1 MYMSDY
7 TPSPS
12 FDFGAATGQGFNLPG
27 GKSYL
32 LRVAAWSAFIVVIIY
47 AVLGMPIVKAFL
59 AIFQNA
65 IEMEHSLVGAEPDPA
80 EVLAVMAPMFRAMGL
95 ISLIGLL
102 QMAVFA
108 AAEAAIYRN
117 LFHRE
122 DRGIFPLMFGM
133 DELRVFGTRL
143 VIGFILG
150 GLSVLAYLGVLLMGA
165 LIFTLA
171 TSLDSGILAALG
183 GILIF
188 AAAIAAIAAFVW
200 IAIRL
205 APASAYTVKDR
216 VFNPFAS
223 WAPMKGLVWPA
234 IGSYLILY
242 VVGYFILSF
251 ISLIIFLVFFLSS
264 GVLGKLM
271 QMDISDDVIPDFS
284 ALGEQLTSAGFILP
298 LLIAIFLSLFLTLI
312 WYSSMWALW
321 GYLAKVK
328 QTPYRDPQTWGPD
341 GEV

>member
-1 MYMSDY
+1 MSDY

-32 LRVAAWSAFIVVIIY
+32 LRVAAWSALLVVIIY
-47 AVLGMPIVKAFL
+47 AALGTPIFKAF
-59 AIFQNA
+59 AAMIQNV
-65 IEMEHSLVGAEPDPA
+65 IEMEIKLSGSDPDPA
-80 EVLAVMAPMFRAMGL
+80 QVFAMMAPMFRAMGL
-95 ISLIGLL
+95 MAVIGLL

-108 AAEAAIYRN
+108 AAETAIYRN
-117 LFHRE
+117 LFHTE

-150 GLSVLAYLGVLLMGA
+150 GLSLVGYLGVVLIGA
-165 LIFTLA
+165 LIFSLA
-171 TSLDSGILAALG
+171 AGLESGFLAALG

-188 AAAIAAIAAFVW
+188 SAAVAALVAFVW

-205 APASAYTVKDR
+205 APASAYAVKDR

-234 IGSYLILY
+234 IGSFLILY

-251 ISLIIFLVFFLSS
+251 VTMIIFFLFVFGS
-264 GVLGKLM
+264 GIMGKLM
-271 QMDISDDVIPDFS
+271 RLELSDDVIPDFS
-284 ALGEQLTSAGFILP
+284 VLADQLTSAGVILP
-298 LLIAIFLSLFLTLI
+298 LLIAIFVSLFLTLI
-312 WYSSMWALW
+312 WYSTMWALW

-328 QTPYRDPQTWGPD
+328 QTPYSDPQTWGPS
-341 GEV
+341 GEG